1 MTAKPGTTSTADRIL
16 DAAIGLMN
24 TKGYNPVSVREIAKA
39 VGLSEMT
46 VFRHFPSKYAFTTH
60 VRWELEHDLRHFM
73 RRYMD
78 IAEQRIG
85 IWRIYFSAI
94 GQIDEHSTELVSD
107 VTSFRERLRAYFEE
121 MIRRGHIRQLDSL
134 YVSSLF
140 WNLIFGFVMTLVI
153 GRKRPGLVRDEYI
166 ENAVSVFIG
175 GVAPKEG
182 EAWR

>member
-39 VGLSEMT
+39 EMIED
-46 VFRHFPSKYAFTTH
+46 VFTTH

>member
-46 VFRHFPSKYAFTTH
+46 VFRHFPSKYAMLMAAMRRAPYAEMIEDVFTTH

-78 IAEQRIG
+78 IAEQDRHLADLFQRHRADRRAQHG
-85 IWRIYFSAI
+85 A
-94 GQIDEHSTELVSD
+94 GQRRHLV
-107 VTSFRERLRAYFEE
+107 
-121 MIRRGHIRQLDSL
+121 
-134 YVSSLF
+134 
-140 WNLIFGFVMTLVI
+140 
-153 GRKRPGLVRDEYI
+153 P
-166 ENAVSVFIG
+166 
-175 GVAPKEG
+175 
-182 EAWR
+182 

>member
-1 MTAKPGTTSTADRIL
+1 M
-16 DAAIGLMN
+16 
-24 TKGYNPVSVREIAKA
+24 SVREIAKA

-46 VFRHFPSKYAFTTH
+46 VFRHFPSKYAMLMAAMRRAPYAEMIEDVFTTH

-121 MIRRGHIRQLDSL
+121 MIRAHPAAGQPVCFLAVLEPHFRLRHDAGDRAQA
-134 YVSSLF
+134 
-140 WNLIFGFVMTLVI
+140 
-153 GRKRPGLVRDEYI
+153 PG
-166 ENAVSVFIG
+166 AG
-175 GVAPKEG
+175 PG
-182 EAWR
+182 